1 MKHIPGEPWKYENV
15 EYEIKDAMKKLRIDR
30 MPTASELNEVT
41 NSGSLTNA
49 INQTGGFECW
59 KINLDLVEKR
69 KKSAK
74 VKVTEETKSKMIEL
88 RKQGVKLRTIATK
101 LNVSIDTVYR
111 TCKGIKKDMEEVDKK
126 LIRDTIRK
134 YMFEGLETAEIALK
148 LGYTMQDV
156 SKEITRIRL
165 ERNIT
170 PDETRRLEVI
180 KACEEVARRKR
191 EEEKGWA
198 EQLER
203 EKQYYSEKYKGVFK

>member
-1 MKHIPGEPWKYENV
+1 MKHIVGEPWKYENI
-15 EYEIKDAMKKLRIDR
+15 EYEIKDVMNKLKIDR
-30 MPTASELNEVT
+30 MPVASELNEVT

-59 KINLDLVEKR
+59 KINLNLVEKR
-69 KKSAK
+69 KKSLNS
-74 VKVTEETKSKMIEL
+74 KVTEETKIKMIEL

-101 LNVSIDTVYR
+101 LNVSLDTVYR
-111 TCKGIKKDMEEVDKK
+111 AVKGVKKDMEEVDKK

-134 YMFEGLETAEIALK
+134 YMFEGLDTAEIALK
-148 LGYTMQDV
+148 LKYTMQDV
-156 SKEITRIRL
+156 SKEITKIRL

-170 PDETRRLEVI
+170 PDETRRLALI
-180 KACEEVARRKR
+180 KAGEEHARRKR

-203 EKQYYSEKYKGVFK
+203 EKEYYSEKYKGIFK